1 VIGVGGAAR
10 ISSVKGSCVAAAVAG
25 GCHDTTGWDA
35 AMVTPPDI
43 EARILRLYHAEK
55 WLIGTIAQQLCA
67 ATSPPLPP
75 GMAIHV
81 SCSTII

>member
-10 ISSVKGSCVAAAVAG
+10 IWSVKGSSVAAVVAG

-55 WLIGTIAQQLCA
+55 WRITDAEMASLNIETDDWHPEWNYTIRPRP
-67 ATSPPLPP
+67 S
-75 GMAIHV
+75 G
-81 SCSTII
+81 